1 MEKNG
6 GKEAAATI
14 YRLPPEVHRA
24 GNPAAEHH
32 QSGKKDFVMKKSKN
46 SSNNTVLLDSSGY
59 SLTPEGAKYINSSLL
74 TPEEL
79 ASMKE
84 DFRRSSKY
92 MKGRFK
98 HLAPKK

>member
-1 MEKNG
+1 LTKKESSSQCVPFKEK
-6 GKEAAATI
+6 
-14 YRLPPEVHRA
+14 
-24 GNPAAEHH
+24 
-32 QSGKKDFVMKKSKN
+32 
-46 SSNNTVLLDSSGY
+46 SSNKTISQADLEPSQKEKGVISS
-59 SLTPEGAKYINSSLL
+59 NSRLL